1 MNKEQTIGKKVTDI
15 ETELQHVKK
24 RLDLCENELARFR
37 AEFAN
42 VIQELKR
49 KIEQTGFLT

>member
-1 MNKEQTIGKKVTDI
+1 MNKEQTIDKKVADI
-15 ETELQHVKK
+15 ETELQQVKK

-37 AEFAN
+37 TEFAN
-42 VIQELKR
+42 VVQELKR